1 MLWNSKQQKDGYLFH
16 FMFGTIPKCFFPRRL
31 SLHRFGLE
39 SGGCK
44 LLQLIVEVTFSAV
57 VVIVIDGSVVFNGQV
72 AEEGVS
78 FS

>member
-1 MLWNSKQQKDGYLFH
+1 MVTYFISCLVQDQNV
-16 FMFGTIPKCFFPRRL
+16 FFPRRL